1 VVQTVANHSGIGTG
15 GTMIIRRNRQPFPIG
30 YTPITEID
38 GAHPEMLMDFGILR
52 LAADEAFSSD
62 DAKERAFLLMTGKV
76 RFQWSGPDGEESAE
90 VERTNLLDQEP
101 TALHVPAG
109 TPVTI
114 TSIGRESELAIQKVK
129 NPKRFASR
137 LWKPGEY
144 RSDRFGEG
152 TLQDTSTRT
161 VRTIFDAATAPE
173 SEMVLGEVINHPG
186 KWSTYPPHAHAQ
198 PEVYHYRF
206 FPEHGWGHAEQEDEV
221 FKVTGGDSYA
231 IPPGLTHSQ
240 CAAPG
245 YTMYYIWMIPHLPND
260 RFGPDSR
267 IFRSEH
273 TWVMDGEAPIWP
285 DADLETVLAHQKKIN
300 R

>member
-1 VVQTVANHSGIGTG
+1 
-15 GTMIIRRNRQPFPIG
+15 
-30 YTPITEID
+30 
-38 GAHPEMLMDFGILR
+38 MDFGILK
-52 LAADEAFSSD
+52 LAGGESVSSD
-62 DAKERAFLLMTGKV
+62 DQKERAFLLMTGNV
-76 RFQWSGPDGEESAE
+76 RFQWSDPDGHQS
-90 VERTNLLDQEP
+90 VQITRNSVLDEEP

-109 TPVTI
+109 ADVTVTCI
-114 TSIGRESELAIQKVK
+114 DGEAEIAIQKVK
-129 NPKRFASR
+129 NSKSFAPR
-137 LWKPGEY
+137 LWRPGDY

-186 KWSTYPPHAHAQ
+186 KWSSYPPHDHAQ

-206 FPEHGWGHAEQEDEV
+206 FPSHGWGHAEQEDDV
-221 FKVTGGDSYA
+221 FKVKNGDSYA
-231 IPPGLTHSQ
+231 IPPGVTHSQ

-245 YTMYYIWMIPHLPND
+245 YTMYYIWMIPHLPDD

-267 IFRSEH
+267 IFRKEH
-273 TWVMDGEAPIWP
+273 MWVMDGDAPIWP
-285 DADLETVLAHQKKIN
+285 DAPLETVLAYQTNLK

>member
-1 VVQTVANHSGIGTG
+1 
-15 GTMIIRRNRQPFPIG
+15 MIIHQNKQGFPRG
-30 YTPITEID
+30 YSAITEID
-38 GAHPEMLMDFGILR
+38 GAHAEMLMDFGILK
-52 LAADEAFSSD
+52 LGEGESWSSSEE
-62 DAKERAFLLMTGKV
+62 KERAFLLMTGHV
-76 RFQWSGPDGEESAE
+76 RLEWNGAGSAGGTEEVHRKS
-90 VERTNLLDQEP
+90 LLDEEP

-109 TPVTI
+109 VTVTV
-114 TSIGRESELAIQKVK
+114 TSLAGESELAVQQVRNEKTFPV
-129 NPKRFASR
+129 R

-144 RSDRFGEG
+144 RADRFGEG

-186 KWSTYPPHAHAQ
+186 KWSSYPPHDHAQ

-206 FPEHGWGHAEQEDEV
+206 FPEHGFGHAEREDEV
-221 FKVTGGDSYA
+221 FKVRNLDSYA
-231 IPPGLTHSQ
+231 IPPGVTHSQ

-245 YTMYYIWMIPHLPND
+245 YVMYYIWMIPHLPND

-267 IFRSEH
+267 IFRDEH
-273 TWVMDGEAPIWP
+273 TWVMDGSAPIWP
-285 DADLETVLAHQKKIN
+285 DADLETVLKYQEMIDQKEAG